1 MSLSMEEGPLQEAAI
16 LTRAVENVF
25 RKLIRLLI
33 GRMTLTKLQE
43 MIRIIFVE
51 ETVQSLKK
59 DRPEKKVP
67 LTRMALLTGLD
78 TRTLNKLIEE
88 RQSSPALH
96 REKKFLR
103 EITPECSVLD
113 YWSTNSKFMNKN
125 DGSPLVLNLRGNEP
139 SFESLVRETLTARG
153 VTVRSLLERLK
164 SSNSVAIDEA
174 AQTVRLLDSRYWP
187 FEMEGATGAIELGL
201 ASVGNLVE
209 TVVHNVESKSN
220 PSDLFFQRSNWT
232 NRLNKRDILKLR
244 DQARKYL
251 SSAETDT
258 IGILGNLEEDDIS
271 ENQITAGISM
281 FCFEDEA
288 SV

>member
-103 EITPECSVLD
+103 EITPECSGLD

-174 AQTVRLLDSRYWP
+174 AQTVRRDSR
-187 FEMEGATGAIELGL
+187 
-201 ASVGNLVE
+201 S
-209 TVVHNVESKSN
+209 
-220 PSDLFFQRSNWT
+220 Q
-232 NRLNKRDILKLR
+232 
-244 DQARKYL
+244 
-251 SSAETDT
+251 
-258 IGILGNLEEDDIS
+258 
-271 ENQITAGISM
+271 
-281 FCFEDEA
+281 C
-288 SV
+288 